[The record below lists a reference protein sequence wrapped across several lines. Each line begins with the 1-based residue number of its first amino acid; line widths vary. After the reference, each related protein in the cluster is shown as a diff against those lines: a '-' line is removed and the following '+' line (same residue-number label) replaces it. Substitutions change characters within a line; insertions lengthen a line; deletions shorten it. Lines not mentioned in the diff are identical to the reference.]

1 MKSQFLLAFNEICR
15 EKNLPPDTVLEALTN
30 ALVSA
35 YRRDSSVSISQ
46 GVQAEIDPR
55 TGEIAIYAE
64 KEVSEDVIDSRT
76 EVTLAH
82 AKMTHPEAE
91 IGDIVMAESTPPNFG
106 RIAAQTAKQV
116 ILQRVREAERDHL
129 FDEFAG
135 REGEIVNGTVQS
147 VSGGNITIGLG
158 RTEAVLPRSQQVP
171 GERYRAHDKIRCF
184 ILEVRRTNRG
194 PQIFVS
200 RSHRS
205 LLRRLL
211 ELEVPEIYNGQV
223 DIKSIAREAGQRSK
237 VAVQAMQPGV
247 DPVGACVGMRGV
259 RIQSIVRELNDE
271 KIDVIEW
278 DPDSKSFIAKAL
290 SPARVA
296 HVFLD
301 DDPDAGRTAT
311 VIVPDDQLSL
321 AIGREGQNA
330 RLAAKLTNWR
340 IDIKSLTEAGQ
351 DSLNLL
357 DNPAADPLVVGDA
370 DLHEK
375 VQAVLVKK
383 EQGRPITAEDYSHI
397 SRLINGVEGKVIA
410 ARAANHDA
418 KRQRQLD
425 ARAKVPTVYWDLDL
439 EELNLP
445 LSIHNLLLANNYKN
459 PGEVAYTVELD
470 PTILMGLDGFTDAS
484 LDKVNQRLKELAEE
498 QAELA
503 AQAAE
508 DAAAAAGD
516 DLDSAE
522 TSEPA
527 VEEQPVVE
535 AEPVPEPEPE
545 EPDVDF
551 AAVMAAEAE
560 AAKAAAAAAA
570 PAPVAEKPEPVAD
583 AAPEPEKAPEPESA
597 IDDLSKPLV
606 SIIDEKPA
614 KKVKKEPV
622 IKVARATPDEPEDEK
637 TGKSKSKTLV
647 FDENAGR
654 VVQKKKRKKNRSR
667 QSWDEI
673 DDIDSLFEDDI

>member
-15 EKNLPPDTVLEALTN
+15 EKNLPPETVLEALTT

-35 YRRDSSVSISQ
+35 YRRDSSVSVSQ
-46 GVQAEIDPR
+46 DVRAEIDPR

-64 KEVSEDVIDSRT
+64 KEVSESVIDSRT
-76 EVTLAH
+76 EVTLSH
-82 AKMTHPEAE
+82 AKLTNPEAA
-91 IGDIVMAESTPPNFG
+91 IGDIIMAESTPPNFG

-278 DPDSKSFIAKAL
+278 DPDGQSFIAKAL

-357 DNPAADPLVVGDA
+357 DNPAADPAVVGDL

-375 VQAVLVKK
+375 VAAVLVKK
-383 EQGRPITAEDYSHI
+383 EQGRPITAEDYNYV
-397 SRLINGVEGKVIA
+397 SRLINGVEGKVIE
-410 ARAANHDA
+410 ARGANHDA

-425 ARAKVPTVYWDLDL
+425 ARAKVPAAYWELDL

-445 LSIHNLLLANNYKN
+445 MSIHNLLLDNKYTS
-459 PGEVAYTVELD
+459 PGDVAYTVELD

-484 LDKVNQRLKELAEE
+484 LEKVNQRLKELEQE

-503 AQAAE
+503 AELAAN
-508 DAAAAAGD
+508 A
-516 DLDSAE
+516 
-522 TSEPA
+522 
-527 VEEQPVVE
+527 PVVE
-535 AEPVPEPEPE
+535 EEVSAEPVAEEVIEEVPAPEPEPA

-551 AAVMAAEAE
+551 AAVMAAEVE
-560 AAKAAAAAAA
+560 A
-570 PAPVAEKPEPVAD
+570 PALIPEPVGEVE
-583 AAPEPEKAPEPESA
+583 PEPVVEETPAPEPESP

-606 SIIDEKPA
+606 SIIDAKPA
-614 KKVKKEPV
+614 KKAKEPV
-622 IKVARATPDEPEDEK
+622 IKIARATPTVETEESS
-637 TGKSKSKTLV
+637 GKGKSKTLV

-673 DDIDSLFEDDI
+673 DDIDSI